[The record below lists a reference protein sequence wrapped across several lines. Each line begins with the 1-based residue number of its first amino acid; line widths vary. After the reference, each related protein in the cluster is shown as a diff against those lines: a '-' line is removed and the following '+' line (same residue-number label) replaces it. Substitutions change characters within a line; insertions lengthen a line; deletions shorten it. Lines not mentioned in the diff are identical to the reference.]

1 LPLHACERQPVP
13 PFPLIRSEQACL
25 GHSEAVRGNP
35 ARGVAGFAPE
45 SNHNLDFLMK
55 DLTMRLHA
63 QTAVI
68 ENGFVLIP
76 ETAPWLVEYLH
87 ELTICASS

>member
-1 LPLHACERQPVP
+1 
-13 PFPLIRSEQACL
+13 
-25 GHSEAVRGNP
+25 
-35 ARGVAGFAPE
+35 
-45 SNHNLDFLMK
+45 
-55 DLTMRLHA
+55 MRLHA